1 MNDMLVTIK
10 SAGRRYRVIFRGGI
24 FRPTYAGTFPT
35 MRQALEFA
43 ASKKLI
49 SGRQPAKNRK
59 EIENEN

>member
-1 MNDMLVTIK
+1 MINIK
-10 SAGRRYRVIFRGGI
+10 SVGRHYRVTVRGGI
-24 FRPTYAGTFPT
+24 FRPAYAGIFPT

-49 SGRQPAKNRK
+49 SGRQPVKNRK